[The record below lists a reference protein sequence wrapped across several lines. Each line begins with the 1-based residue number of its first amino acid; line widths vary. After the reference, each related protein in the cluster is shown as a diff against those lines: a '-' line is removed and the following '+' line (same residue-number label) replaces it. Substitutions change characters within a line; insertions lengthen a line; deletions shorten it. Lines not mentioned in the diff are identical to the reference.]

1 MKNRAGNLRK
11 FANLAIVLLVLSLPA
26 WAQKKIVVSSTASS
40 KTIASTAVAA
50 SSSAKPQARRRQ
62 TTRRP
67 ARSARRA
74 PAPVDPTI
82 GDDPSR
88 DDPVVRT
95 AAVEAL
101 GKRAGSLVAID
112 PSNGQILTILNQKLA
127 FESYKPCSTFKPAVA
142 LAALEEGLIENDQN
156 RLQLGRRWY
165 LNLIQSLTL
174 SNNLYFEKL
183 GGLLGLAKLRNYAE
197 RFGFGELASWGLP
210 DELRGTLPTNPPP
223 ASRGGVG
230 RIASFG
236 EGIELTSLQLAS
248 FMSALANGG
257 TLFYLQYAQEEG
269 RFEPLVKRRLEIGPW
284 LQPVRQG
291 LEEAVLTG
299 TARTAKQPDVTILGK
314 TGTCSQNGSRLGWFA
329 GYSQKEGGLAV
340 AVLLRGGA
348 SSGPL
353 AAGVAGRFYRKL
365 ADQHYIAQSA
375 RDPIRTAP
383 PAAVH
388 FSPLP

>member
-1 MKNRAGNLRK
+1 MKNRAGALRK
-11 FANLAIVLLVLSLPA
+11 FANLTIVLLVLGWPA
-26 WAQKKIVVSSTASS
+26 WAQKKLVATSTASP
-40 KTIASTAVAA
+40 KTIASTAVPA
-50 SSSAKPQARRRQ
+50 SSSAKPQAKRRQ
-62 TTRRP
+62 STRRP
-67 ARSARRA
+67 ARSGRKA

-82 GDDPSR
+82 GDDASR
-88 DDPVVRT
+88 DDPVVRA

-112 PSNGQILTILNQKLA
+112 PNNGQILTILNQKLA

-299 TARTAKQPDVTILGK
+299 TARTAKQPDVSILGK

-365 ADQHYIAQSA
+365 ADQNHLA
-375 RDPIRTAP
+375 RSTHTELPGAL
-383 PAAVH
+383 PAAIQL
-388 FSPLP
+388 SPLR